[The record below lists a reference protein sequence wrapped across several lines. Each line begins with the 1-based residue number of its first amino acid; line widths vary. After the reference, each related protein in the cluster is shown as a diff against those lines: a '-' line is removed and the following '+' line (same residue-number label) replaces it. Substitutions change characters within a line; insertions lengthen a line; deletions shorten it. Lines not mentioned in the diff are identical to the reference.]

1 MRFSKATKTPPLSL
15 NRRGYQ
21 NDANPN
27 FKIEITK
34 VEILNCVPVYYF
46 GTYYYVKRTKPAA
59 ILAVMLV
66 LFK

>member
-1 MRFSKATKTPPLSL
+1 MRFSKATKTPPLL

-34 VEILNCVPVYYF
+34 VEILNCVTVYHF
-46 GTYYYVKRTKPAA
+46 GTFYYVKRTKPAA